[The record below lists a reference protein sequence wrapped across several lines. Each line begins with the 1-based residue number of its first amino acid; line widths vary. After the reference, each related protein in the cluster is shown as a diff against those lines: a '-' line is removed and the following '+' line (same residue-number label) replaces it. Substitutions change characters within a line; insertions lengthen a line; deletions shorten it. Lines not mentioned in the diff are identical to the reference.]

1 MSIESVFVGLVVV
14 LSLTLFITSVVSYR
28 RSRDSK
34 IAIVAFAFF
43 LFFLK
48 SVIWVIGLF
57 FIEIQVST
65 TFVLLAI
72 MDVAVLL
79 ILFAATL
86 RPS

>member
-1 MSIESVFVGLVVV
+1 MSLESVFVGL
-14 LSLTLFITSVVSYR
+14 LFILCLALLITSLISYR

-34 IAIVAFAFF
+34 IAIVSVAFF

-48 SVIWVIGLF
+48 SVIWIIGLF
-57 FIEIQVST
+57 SAEIDVST

-79 ILFAATL
+79 AFFGATL